1 MERTSRRADARI
13 ERTLQAE
20 TALIRDAIE
29 LVASRGSHRVT
40 VAGLRFGDELLEQ
53 ARAMAA
59 TRGLRLVPRWSA
71 DEAGVD
77 LVVESIDGT
86 DRP

>member
-29 LVASRGSHRVT
+29 LVASGGSHRVT

-53 ARAMAA
+53 TRAMAA